1 MARTYRR
8 DSRGRFAGSG
18 GGGSGGRGGGGKGG
32 GRKSGSG
39 ATRSANVATTKRLQG
54 QGLTGIGSRLKNKNA
69 SLYQGTKATRQNRA
83 QLWANAENNQR
94 VGRQPA
100 QRSKVRMA
108 GVLSRRS
115 R

>member
-8 DSRGRFAGSG
+8 DSRGRFAGG
-18 GGGSGGRGGGGKGG
+18 GGGSGGGGSKGGGK
-32 GRKSGSG
+32 KSGSG
-39 ATRSANVATTKRLQG
+39 ATRSANVATTKRLLG

-83 QLWANAENNQR
+83 QLWANAENNQK
-94 VGRQPA
+94 VGRRPA
-100 QRSKVRMA
+100 QYSTARMS
-108 GVLSRRS
+108 GVASRRG